1 MKTQRR
7 PDRGRR
13 KPPPDRNLPD
23 GDLDMSLE
31 SELPDVEEFDTED
44 LENGAAVQQAENGAG
59 AAGASVPDAESAAP
73 ERPSSLMLPKRRQRI
88 SERSGTTQREQ
99 AVATAPARE

>member
-59 AAGASVPDAESAAP
+59 AAGAASAGFAG
-73 ERPSSLMLPKRRQRI
+73 S
-88 SERSGTTQREQ
+88 
-99 AVATAPARE
+99 AVAAGASGFAAAAGGLTVMRG